1 MKKIQISL
9 AVTCLATLVVGAMP
23 SIASAFD
30 GQGLDSPS
38 TSAGIDRVLL
48 AQTQTARAKQ
58 QLTKSKVNVDQAG
71 VILHGY
77 DAVAYLKQN
86 KPVQG
91 STAYKSTYQGAT
103 YLFASA
109 ANKTE
114 FDKNPA
120 KYAPQYGGYC
130 ALNLS
135 RGKLVDIDPNNFV
148 NYKGKLYV
156 CASAKDL
163 RYFRAHEEECIV
175 KDNRNW
181 LQTLKG

>member
-23 SIASAFD
+23 TVASAFD
-30 GQGLDSPS
+30 GQALDSTP
-38 TSAGIDRVLL
+38 TSAEMDRLLL
-48 AQTQTARAKQ
+48 AQAQTARPKQ
-58 QLTKSKVNVDQAG
+58 QPAKSKVNVDQAG

-77 DAVAYLKQN
+77 DAVAYFKQN

-91 STAYKSTYQGAT
+91 STAYKSTYQGAI

-130 ALNLS
+130 ALSLS
-135 RGKLVDIDPNNFV
+135 KGRLADIDPNNFV
-148 NYKGKLYV
+148 IYKGKLYV
-156 CASAKDL
+156 CASAKEL
-163 RYFRAHEEECIV
+163 RSFKAHEEEDII

-181 LQTLKG
+181 RQMIS

>member
-23 SIASAFD
+23 RVASAFD

-48 AQTQTARAKQ
+48 AQSQTARAKQ

-77 DAVAYLKQN
+77 DAVAYFKQN

-91 STAYKSTYQGAT
+91 STAYKSTYQGAI

-130 ALNLS
+130 ALSLS
-135 RGKLVDIDPNNFV
+135 KGRLADIDPNNFV
-148 NYKGKLYV
+148 IYKGKLYV
-156 CASAKDL
+156 CASAKEL
-163 RYFRAHEEECIV
+163 RSFKAHEEEDII

-181 LQTLKG
+181 RQMIS

>member
-1 MKKIQISL
+1 MKKIRISL
-9 AVTCLATLVVGAMP
+9 AVTYLAALVFGAMP
-23 SIASAFD
+23 SIANAFD

-48 AQTQTARAKQ
+48 AQNQTARPKKQSAKP
-58 QLTKSKVNVDQAG
+58 KVNVDQTG
-71 VILHGY
+71 VILHGN
-77 DAVAYLKQN
+77 DAVAYFKQN

-103 YLFASA
+103 YLFASE

-120 KYAPQYGGYC
+120 KYAPKYGGYC

-135 RGKLVDIDPNNFV
+135 KGRLVDIDPNNFV
-148 NYKGKLYV
+148 IYKGKLYV

-163 RYFRAHEEECIV
+163 RYFKAHEEECII

-181 LQTLKG
+181 LQMRT

>member
-9 AVTCLATLVVGAMP
+9 AATCLAALVVAMP
-23 SIASAFD
+23 RVASASD
-30 GQGLDSPS
+30 EQGLNSTS
-38 TSAGIDRVLL
+38 TSAGKDRLLL
-48 AQTQTARAKQ
+48 AQVQTARPKKQPAKP
-58 QLTKSKVNVDQAG
+58 KANVDQTG
-71 VILHGY
+71 VILHGN
-77 DAVAYLKQN
+77 DAVAYFKQN

-109 ANKTE
+109 ANKAE

-135 RGKLVDIDPNNFV
+135 KGRLVDIDPNNFV
-148 NYKGKLYV
+148 IYKGKLYV
-156 CASAKDL
+156 CASVKDL
-163 RYFRAHEEECIV
+163 RYFKAHEEECIV

-181 LQTLKG
+181 LQMRT